1 MQIDVQVI
9 ETFLVFCRIAGCLI
23 PVPGLSTARVPTRI
37 RLFLAVVLAF
47 AAAPLIDLGQRPTD
61 GSGAGLLWLVVGE
74 SVTGAAFGLISR
86 LFIEALECAG
96 AAISHYIGLSGISG
110 SIDGDEPV
118 PAIANGLAILG
129 TLLLFILELPQV
141 LVVKLVESYDTIPL
155 GRYLDA
161 DALMRHFGRIIA
173 PAFMMGLQI
182 SAPFLV
188 YGVVL
193 NVMFAILGRL
203 VPQISAYFVSA
214 PFIAFGGLLLLYLSV
229 GEMVRVLVVSFRMD
243 VLR

>member
-1 MQIDVQVI
+1 MQIDVPVM

-23 PVPGLSTARVPTRI
+23 LVPGLSTARVPTRF

-47 AAAPLIDLGQRPTD
+47 ATAPLVDVGQRPND
-61 GSGAGLLWLVVGE
+61 GSSAGLLWLVAGE
-74 SVTGAAFGLISR
+74 SVTGAVFGLIAR

-96 AAISHYIGLSGISG
+96 TAISHYIGMSGISG

-129 TLLLFILELPQV
+129 TLLLFVLELPQG
-141 LVVKLVESYDTIPL
+141 LVVKLVESYDTIPV
-155 GRYLDA
+155 GRYLDTE
-161 DALMRHFGRIIA
+161 ALLRHYGQIIA

-188 YGVVL
+188 YGVVV
-193 NVMFAILGRL
+193 NIMFAILGRL

-214 PFIAFGGLLLLYLSV
+214 PFIAFGGLLLLYVSV
-229 GEMVRVLVVSFRMD
+229 GEIVRVLVDSFRLD
-243 VLR
+243 VMR